1 MVPNKNTTMPTKLL
15 ERPSSHKLSCSP
27 AKIMTRAFGEHYD
40 MGGPNSEHSEDP
52 WARGEHEPGVKDPCH
67 KLSRLSP
74 GSAGSCHAPR
84 ASSSRQMPKLLHLQH
99 HMASVTSP
107 VERQTQSSSWLK
119 KKLL

>member
-74 GSAGSCHAPR
+74 GLLAP
-84 ASSSRQMPKLLHLQH
+84 AMHQGPALQGKCPNSSTCNTTWPLSPLL
-99 HMASVTSP
+99 
-107 VERQTQSSSWLK
+107 
-119 KKLL
+119 